1 MGKVLQ
7 SLGILYEFGS
17 FLQSVTLTVAQ
28 GAELGN
34 SLPTPSV
41 LCILYLRESKFK
53 QGEGVSG
60 SGDRHRLRAVQQHPD
75 KRSHVTQVRHG
86 EKLGVP

>member
-41 LCILYLRESKFK
+41 LCIL
-53 QGEGVSG
+53 
-60 SGDRHRLRAVQQHPD
+60 RAKVCLAAGTD
-75 KRSHVTQVRHG
+75 TG
-86 EKLGVP
+86 

>member
-1 MGKVLQ
+1 M
-7 SLGILYEFGS
+7 
-17 FLQSVTLTVAQ
+17 TLIVAQ

-34 SLPTPSV
+34 SPPATRV
-41 LCILYLRESKFK
+41 LYILYLRASKFK

-60 SGDRHRLRAVQQHPD
+60 RERHRLRAVQQHPD
-75 KRSHVTQVRHG
+75 KRSHVTQVRKG